1 MGLTVKLQGVDV
13 PDMYCI
19 EPLDETVHVKVVG
32 PLQSLLLPSGY
43 VPPAESV
50 TYVSNGDR
58 LQPDP
63 VTVTVVP
70 VGPRYD
76 ENVSEGPPVIVNWA
90 DADGPPNGG
99 PPTFA
104 S

>member
-1 MGLTVKLQGVDV
+1 MDLTVKLH
-13 PDMYCI
+13 
-19 EPLDETVHVKVVG
+19 EPMLPVEPTIRHVKVVG

-43 VPPAESV
+43 VDPASSV
-50 TYVSNGDR
+50 TNVSNGDV
-58 LQPDP
+58 LQVDP

-70 VGPRYD
+70 VGPRYV
-76 ENVSEGPPVIVNWA
+76 ENVSEGPPVIVKRA
-90 DADGPPNGG
+90 DAEG